1 MADSAPLPNG
11 VEFSAAG
18 QTRNPRADRMLLAGL
33 LLGLVL
39 MGVFG
44 PFAYDHKILVY
55 EFTGDPEG
63 RAAVL
68 DRAVWAD
75 FGFIAGY
82 TLVLGSIGLY
92 LRSRAFTGTFR
103 QVTTVLVGM
112 LVVAA
117 LADVGED
124 IGLLFHNGHVS
135 APFAT
140 LKFVMI
146 VPVVFLVPTAIA
158 IAIRS
163 RISTRWWNQHRER
176 LGQATSVFAAPVPDE
191 DPDQY
196 RWRRAY
202 WTPTVADPVTT
213 DTTAVCL
220 SGGGIRAGSVA
231 LGAMQAFSGSTDANA
246 AQRGPDLL
254 ADVDYIVSVSGGG
267 FLSGAFLQAA
277 HAIPD
282 ESVWPQGLSQ
292 SLGASTPATVDTQ
305 ALPIDEA
312 FKQGSVEYDR
322 VRRHASYIADSPR
335 ELAYALAVVAKNMVL
350 TLASVFVPA
359 VVLGLVLGI
368 LYSQIPLSAVE
379 LEPEWGPITRTLNTT
394 PSLIVIG
401 ALVVVAFLAL
411 VGANWA
417 ETKGADAA
425 HANLKQNLTVVGQI
439 SAGGAAVVALATF
452 GIPWAM
458 REVWAWQGDAGGSL
472 VAPASGVL
480 VLNYLAVLAAML
492 WRKRGSVGGVIS
504 RLSGKGTTQ
513 KQALPQGALQ
523 LVIVLV
529 TLLVLVAAWLLTVA
543 WTAGWAVR
551 AASPKSEQHGAIA
564 IALAAALVLLL
575 AVSRFDVTSTSLHP
589 FYRRRLA
596 NAFAM
601 RRVQLPDGQLRAQRY
616 PDSESTE
623 FSLFTEP
630 RRTGF
635 TGATTARGKTPVFV
649 FAAAAAV
656 SGEDKPASGQNA
668 SSYVF
673 SSDYVGSPDLGWIAT
688 DGLAQLLPHRIERD
702 MTVQAAVAI
711 SGAAFAS
718 AMGRAARGYQ
728 SLLAVSGAR
737 LGSWLP
743 NPRFLHQSRFE
754 GDNPAWPHG
763 FPSYRG
769 LGYLFREVFGLHS
782 SHGRLVQITDG
793 GHYENLG
800 LVEALRRRCT
810 TIIAVDASGDT
821 PPSLT
826 TFAEA
831 MRLAEA
837 ELGVEFTVNPDDDPR
852 YSPTQLAPGTAPT
865 VDDASITAGMQTR
878 LAASSIVRV
887 AFTYPDAVGGRS
899 GTLILAKSVLTAD
912 LPSWLLT
919 YADNHSVFPHDSTSD
934 QWFDEGQFAAY
945 TELGRQIGAKAA
957 ATLRESP
964 GARIGRPNDP
974 GHDDA

>member
-18 QTRNPRADRMLLAGL
+18 RTRHPGTDRAIAIAL
-33 LLGLVL
+33 LLGLIL
-39 MGVFG
+39 IGA
-44 PFAYDHKILVY
+44 FAPLAHDDQIMTY
-55 EFTGDPEG
+55 EFTGDPNG
-63 RAAVL
+63 RADIL

-82 TLVLGSIGLY
+82 TLALGAVGLY
-92 LRSRAFTGTFR
+92 LRARAFTGAFR
-103 QVTTVLVGM
+103 KATSVLLGM
-112 LVVAA
+112 LGVAA
-117 LADVGED
+117 LADVAEN

-140 LKFVMI
+140 LKFVLI
-146 VPVVFLVPTAIA
+146 VPVLFLVPTAA
-158 IAIRS
+158 FVAVRS
-163 RISTRWWNQHRER
+163 RRSARWWNRHHGQ
-176 LGQATSVFAAPVPDE
+176 LGAATSVFTAPVPDE

-202 WTPTVADPVTT
+202 WAPTVADPRTT
-213 DTTAVCL
+213 DTMAVCL

-231 LGAMQAFSGSTDANA
+231 LGALQALSGSTDANDA
-246 AQRGPDLL
+246 HRGEDRLDD
-254 ADVDYIVSVSGGG
+254 ADYIISVSGGG
-267 FLSGAFLQAA
+267 FLAGAFLQAA
-277 HAIPD
+277 HRVPD
-282 ESVWPQGLSQ
+282 ESVWPDNLAE
-292 SLGASTPATVDTQ
+292 SLGAASPEQVRTES
-305 ALPIDEA
+305 LPVTEA

-335 ELAYALAVVAKNMVL
+335 ELAYALAVVAKNMLL

-359 VVLGLVLGI
+359 VVLGLLLGVL
-368 LYSQIPLSAVE
+368 YAQIPLAAVG
-379 LEPEWGPITRTLNTT
+379 LEPEWGAVTQTLNTT
-394 PSLIVIG
+394 PSLVVIG
-401 ALVVVAFLAL
+401 VLAGIAFLAL
-411 VGANWA
+411 VGANGA
-417 ETKGADAA
+417 ETRGADARMA
-425 HANLKQNLTVVGQI
+425 GVKQLLTTVGQVA
-439 SAGGAAVVALATF
+439 AGGAAVVALATF
-452 GIPWAM
+452 AIPWAM
-458 REVWAWQGDAGGSL
+458 RLVWTWQGNAGGSVL
-472 VAPASGVL
+472 APASGV
-480 VLNYLAVLAAML
+480 VALNYIAVLAAML

-504 RLSGKGTTQ
+504 RLRGKGTAQ

-529 TLLVLVAAWLLTVA
+529 TLAVLVASWLLTVSGA
-543 WTAGWAVR
+543 AAWAVR
-551 AASPKSEQHGAIA
+551 AAAPGADRHFA
-564 IALAAALVLLL
+564 VAVAFAAALIALI
-575 AVSRFDVTSTSLHP
+575 AVARFDVTSTSLHP

-596 NAFAM
+596 RAFAM
-601 RRVQLPDGQLRAQRY
+601 RRVRLPEGQQRAQAY

-623 FSLFTEP
+623 LSLFTEP

-635 TGATTARGKTPVFV
+635 SGETTPRGKTPVFV

-656 SGEDKPASGQNA
+656 SGEDKPASGQTS

-673 SSDYVGSPDLGWIAT
+673 SADYVGGPDLGYVRT
-688 DGLAQLLPHRIERD
+688 DGLARLLPHRIERD
-702 MTVQAAVAI
+702 MTVQAAVSI

-743 NPRFLHQSRFE
+743 NPRFLDQSQFE
-754 GDNPAWPHG
+754 GDNPSWPHG

-810 TIIAVDASGDT
+810 TIVAVDASGDS

-837 ELGVEFTVNPDDDPR
+837 ELGVRFTINPDDDPR
-852 YSPTQLAPGTAPT
+852 YSPTELAPGTAPA
-865 VDDASITAGMQTR
+865 VDDASITDGMQTR
-878 LAASSIVRV
+878 LAASPIVRV
-887 AFTYPDAVGGRS
+887 AFTYPDAVGGRT
-899 GTLILAKSVLTAD
+899 GTLILAKAVLTAD

-919 YADNHSVFPHDSTSD
+919 YADNHPVFPHDSTSD

-945 TELGRQIGAKAA
+945 TELGRHIGAKASA
-957 ATLRESP
+957 ALEQE
-964 GARIGRPNDP
+964 N
-974 GHDDA
+974 